1 MAARRKRVWHPKS
14 NERWNAMAYSERR
27 EWIGELDDAQILRQ
41 AEVRAA
47 AAGRT
52 VASILTAWVLNGYL
66 GFERKLALV
75 FTLEAAPADVRTLPD
90 GSVWI
95 DGELVTLPTAY
106 NTAELRDL
114 IDEREQARARG
125 L

>member
-1 MAARRKRVWHPKS
+1 MAARRRPTWQPRT
-14 NERWNAMAYSERR
+14 NAQWNAMAYSERR
-27 EWIGELDDAQILRQ
+27 EWIGDLNDAQVLRQ

-47 AAGRT
+47 ASGRT
-52 VASILTAWVLNGYL
+52 VTAILTAWVLNGYL

-95 DGELVTLPTAY
+95 DGELVTLPTKY